1 MATDRRFDFKHL
13 EVRVEGQVAHATL
26 NRPEALNALNTALV
40 TDLRDFFT
48 ALYGRLEIRVVVLGG
63 AGRAFCVGADL
74 KERPLTDAPRS
85 VADVLAQQRSI
96 RDVMLAMRR
105 CPQPIIALVQGAA
118 SGGGFALALAADV
131 RLATPDA
138 RMNVAFIRIGLS
150 GCDVGVS
157 YFLPR
162 MVGNSVAAEL
172 MLTGRFL
179 NAQRALA
186 LGLVSHVAP
195 LDELKTE
202 AESLVADMLRASPL
216 GLRLTKDALGLS
228 LDAGGMDAVIAMED
242 RNQVLCAVTEDFRE
256 AKAAFIEK
264 RAPVYRDR

>member
-1 MATDRRFDFKHL
+1 
-13 EVRVEGQVAHATL
+13 
-26 NRPEALNALNTALV
+26 
-40 TDLRDFFT
+40 
-48 ALYGRLEIRVVVLGG
+48 
-63 AGRAFCVGADL
+63 
-74 KERPLTDAPRS
+74 
-85 VADVLAQQRSI
+85 
-96 RDVMLAMRR
+96 
-105 CPQPIIALVQGAA
+105 QGAA
-118 SGGGFALALAADV
+118 SGGGFALALAADI

-162 MVGNSVAAEL
+162 MVGSSVAAEL

-186 LGLVSHVAP
+186 LGLVSHVGP
-195 LDELKTE
+195 LDELRTE
-202 AESLVADMLRASPL
+202 ADALVADMLRASPL
-216 GLRLTKDALGLS
+216 GLRLTKDALGFA
-228 LDAGGMDAVIAMED
+228 LDIGGLEAVIAMED
-242 RNQVLCAVTEDFRE
+242 RNQVLCAVTDDFRE